1 MRGLSLELKWVEA
14 GQRRSQ
20 EPGTTEHDYV
30 IKLRLRRMG
39 AKKRPHYRIV
49 ATEHSSRR
57 DGRFIESIGHYHPIE
72 NPPTIKVN
80 LERAK
85 YWMSVG
91 AQPSPT
97 VASLIRKA
105 EAAEAEGAST
115 PAEPELAAAEA

>member
-1 MRGLSLELKWVEA
+1 M
-14 GQRRSQ
+14 
-20 EPGTTEHDYV
+20 EHHYV

-49 ATEHSSRR
+49 ATEHSSPR
-57 DGRFIESIGHYHPIE
+57 DGRFIESIGYYHPIE
-72 NPPTIKVN
+72 NPPTIKVD

-85 YWMSVG
+85 YWISVG

-105 EAAEAEGAST
+105 EAAEGEGEATPVEAEAD
-115 PAEPELAAAEA
+115 AEPVAVEA